1 MVKRDHLLLG
11 APIKGPFLKPSHY
24 CCPLPQETPW
34 QITPSSPLGILSGA
48 VLSQE
53 KSSSGQGTGRAHLLQ
68 EGLMLSPQG
77 IPLLGQVPNEDLLLP
92 TLCQL
97 PPVQDLA
104 LL

>member
-1 MVKRDHLLLG
+1 
-11 APIKGPFLKPSHY
+11 
-24 CCPLPQETPW
+24 
-34 QITPSSPLGILSGA
+34 
-48 VLSQE
+48 
-53 KSSSGQGTGRAHLLQ
+53 
-68 EGLMLSPQG
+68 MLSPQG